1 MGFCILGIV
10 GDCGTTTESKT
21 NVTDQ
26 VNKVTEVITE
36 KYYKAMTEMKSSTG
50 NIQSIT
56 VKAGGDV
63 IISDVNMLQNINIT
77 SDMVAQLNNTYDV
90 SSLVDSTIDTAAQTA
105 LSANNSSLMS
115 AQTTLSTAQYNLV
128 TNVKTQLKNLISK
141 EDIISCTSNIINSQT
156 IAVETQGNVT
166 IKSINMTITASVIA
180 KCMINTI
187 MNYMDK
193 VKVDDSTVAAVKTET
208 QATSTSPLT
217 TVATSISSSIMYI
230 VIGIVIVVGAIIGL
244 LLFRKK

>member
-1 MGFCILGIV
+1 MGFCILGII
-10 GDCGTTTESKT
+10 GDCGTTTQSTT
-21 NVTDQ
+21 NVTEQ
-26 VNKVTEVITE
+26 INKVTDVITE

-50 NIQSIT
+50 NIQSIS

-63 IISDVNMLQNINIT
+63 IISDVNMLQNINLT

-90 SSLVDSTIDTAAQTA
+90 SSLVDDTVDTAAQTA
-105 LSANNSSLMS
+105 LNANNGSLMS

-128 TNVKTQLKNLISK
+128 TNIKTQLKNIISK

-156 IAVETQGNVT
+156 ISVEAQGNVT
-166 IKSINMTITASVIA
+166 IKTINMTITASVIA

-193 VKVDDSTVAAVKTET
+193 VKVDDSTVAAIKTDT
-208 QATSTSPLT
+208 AAVSTSPIS

-230 VIGIVIVVGAIIGL
+230 AIGIVVVVGAIVAFM
-244 LLFRKK
+244 LFRK